1 MNENQKKFSELLQES
16 YNEEWQKLQDEWRRF
31 DEHCKNF
38 SSSVMKNCNE
48 KIKKMKEEIE
58 TEMKN
63 NFYASIDNNT
73 LFLLCLLS
81 YKA

>member
-38 SSSVMKNCNE
+38 SSSVMKNCDE

-58 TEMKN
+58 NEMKN
-63 NFYASIDNNT
+63 NFYANINQET
-73 LFLLCLLS
+73 LLWLYLFNQ
-81 YKA
+81 KA